1 MVTDENQNMQVTKKH
16 FKDLASVR
24 VEGESSR
31 SQQLVVY
38 TDSESDRDL
47 LKVKY
52 ILSLRE
58 RSVDEITRE
67 F

>member
-1 MVTDENQNMQVTKKH
+1 M
-16 FKDLASVR
+16 
-24 VEGESSR
+24 
-31 SQQLVVY
+31 Y

>member
-1 MVTDENQNMQVTKKH
+1 MLTDENQNMQVTKKH
-16 FKDLASVR
+16 FKDLAFVR
-24 VEGESSR
+24 VEGESSC

-52 ILSLRE
+52 ILSL
-58 RSVDEITRE
+58 
-67 F
+67 

>member
-1 MVTDENQNMQVTKKH
+1 M
-16 FKDLASVR
+16 
-24 VEGESSR
+24 
-31 SQQLVVY
+31 Y

-58 RSVDEITRE
+58 RSVDEITHVNFE
-67 F
+67 FSKVALA